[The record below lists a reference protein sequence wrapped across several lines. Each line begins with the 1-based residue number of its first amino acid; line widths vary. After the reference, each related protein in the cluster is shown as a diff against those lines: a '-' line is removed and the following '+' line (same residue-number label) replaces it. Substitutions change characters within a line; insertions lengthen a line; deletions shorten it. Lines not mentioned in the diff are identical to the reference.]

1 MAERAISE
9 IPMPEIVSTLAER
22 VIARKVLGESD
33 ASLETKLCRLGMDAK
48 TAQEAISQIVS
59 ERLKSEAKLR
69 RWRRHVESLLHAHV
83 VLRQLDPSEQ
93 VIPRLHKPDPED
105 FLCNYYSKGI
115 PVVLT
120 GIFDDWPAM
129 AKWSPDY
136 LKTRFGQFTVEA
148 MLRRDSD
155 KNYELNKDEHKT
167 KINFDQFLDLV
178 NGPPS
183 NDSYMVA
190 HNFSLPGPLL
200 DMAQDIREIPGLLR
214 PPDNLTEINL
224 WIGPAGTVTPLHH
237 DSSNVLLGQMWGEK
251 QVIVYPWSEI
261 HLLYNEVAG
270 FSRFD
275 PENPDFSSYPLSRHA
290 TQMRA
295 TISRG
300 EALFIPVGTWHH
312 VRSLSASISLSMSQ
326 FVFPN
331 QFVLYDP

>member
-1 MAERAISE
+1 MT
-9 IPMPEIVSTLAER
+9 EIVSTLAER
-22 VIARKVLGESD
+22 VVARKVLGEPD
-33 ASLETKLCRLGMDAK
+33 AVLAPKLCQLGMDEK
-48 TAQEAISQIVS
+48 TAQAVISQIVA
-59 ERLKSEAKLR
+59 ERLKSEANLR
-69 RWRRHVESLLHAHV
+69 RWKRHLESLLDAHTL
-83 VLRQLDPSEQ
+83 LRQLDQS
-93 VIPRLHKPDPED
+93 VHDIPRLHKPDPDD
-105 FLCNYYSKGI
+105 FLRNYYSKGN

-120 GIFDDWPAM
+120 GLFDHWPAFT
-129 AKWSPDY
+129 KWSPDY
-136 LKTRFGQFTVEA
+136 LRTQFGDVMIEA
-148 MLRRDSD
+148 MLRRESD

-167 KINFDQFLDLV
+167 KINFAQFLDIV
-178 NGPPS
+178 TGPPS

-190 HNFSLPGPLL
+190 HNFSLPGPLVDL
-200 DMAQDIREIPGLLR
+200 AKDIDEIPGFLR

-224 WIGPAGTVTPLHH
+224 WLGPAGTVTPLHH

-275 PENPDFSSYPLSRHA
+275 PETPDFSRFPLSRRA

-312 VRSLSASISLSMSQ
+312 VRSLSPSISLSMSQ